1 VSRDVAIDLGT
12 TTTLVHGLEPG
23 SLLIERSV
31 LAIDRDTGAVVA
43 AGADAWR
50 MIGRAPERVEALRPL
65 SAGSIS
71 NFDATATLL
80 ESVLGRGRSARRSR
94 LHALVAVPGTM
105 GAVERRAVVEATLAA
120 GARSCRLVAQPPAAA
135 LGAGLPVWGP
145 VGSLVV
151 DAGGGSCEIS
161 LVAMGGMVVNKALRM
176 GGSDLDASIQDHLR
190 HEHALVIGERTA
202 EAVKEAVGSA
212 SPSPE
217 LERKAE
223 VAGRDLA
230 SGVETSVIVTSGE
243 IREAITAQLRELVSA
258 TLECIGDS
266 PPDLVEDVM
275 RRGITLSGGGSLLAG
290 MAVLLADEIG
300 VPVQLSSHPVEA
312 VVRGAARALESGRAL
327 ESMLLDPDQ

>member
-1 VSRDVAIDLGT
+1 MSRDVAIDLGT

-23 SLLIERSV
+23 YLLTERSV

-50 MIGRAPERVEALRPL
+50 MIGRAPEQVGAVRPL

-71 NFDATATLL
+71 DFDATATLL
-80 ESVLGRGRSARRSR
+80 ESVLSSGGSSRRSR
-94 LHALVAVPGTM
+94 LHVLVAVPGTM
-105 GAVERRAVVEATLAA
+105 GAVERRAVVEAALAA
-120 GARSCRLVAQPPAAA
+120 GARSCRLIAQPLAAA
-135 LGAGLPVWGP
+135 LGAGLPVSEP

-161 LVAMGGMVVNKALRM
+161 LVAMGGLVVNTTLRV
-176 GGSDLDASIQDHLR
+176 GGCDLDSSIQDHLR
-190 HEHALVIGERTA
+190 REHALLIGERTA

-212 SPSPE
+212 WPSPE
-217 LERKAE
+217 FERKAE
-223 VAGRDLA
+223 VTGRDLA

-243 IREAITAQLRELVSA
+243 IREAITAQLRELVAA

-266 PPDLVEDVM
+266 PPELVEDVM
-275 RRGITLSGGGSLLAG
+275 RRGITLTGGGSLLAG

-300 VPVQLSSHPVEA
+300 VPVQLSIHPVEA
-312 VVRGAARALESGRAL
+312 VVRGAARALESKRVL
-327 ESMLLDPDQ
+327 ESMILDPEP